1 MNTKQSNTRFRL
13 RVNLKKIVLKF
24 PPLYRIIHK
33 TIKKI
38 KKIDLNE
45 EGVSKEELKFLLDHM
60 GKGGIVMEIGV
71 FGGQTTRRLAKY
83 NLVIGVY
90 PFLGDSETGTLLG
103 EYPEDVYLKFI
114 KNTLGKKVVLF
125 PLTSKEA
132 FDFWDKYIGR
142 KIINSIFVD
151 GLHTYG
157 GVKTDFQWC
166 KYLKKGGIIAF
177 HDTNLKEVDDF
188 LKENVFTNNNY
199 KYLGIKDSTKMFK
212 KIK

>member
-1 MNTKQSNTRFRL
+1 MNIKKSKINYKL
-13 RVNLKKIVLKF
+13 KIGLKKTILKF
-24 PPLYRIIHK
+24 PFIYKTIHK
-33 TIKKI
+33 ILKKAKKI
-38 KKIDLNE
+38 NPDE
-45 EGVSKEELKFLLDHM
+45 EGVAGEELKFLLKYM
-60 GKGGIVMEIGV
+60 GRGGIVLEIGV

-103 EYPEDVYLKFI
+103 EYPGDVYLKFI
-114 KNTLGKKVVLF
+114 KNTLGKKVILF
-125 PLTSKEA
+125 PLTSNEA
-132 FDFWDKYIGR
+132 FNFWDKYIDR

-199 KYLGIKDSTKMFK
+199 KYLGIKDSTKVFK